1 MFNRAMYIVLAAV
14 LFGSAA
20 PAIAMATQAGP
31 AIQVASV
38 DRHGEGSKGDRN
50 RDKGQKEGDKGDK
63 GDRGDKGDK
72 GDRGDK
78 GDKGDRGDKGDNGK
92 PPVA

>member
-31 AIQVASV
+31 AITVASV
-38 DRHGEGSKGDRN
+38 DRHGGDGKRD
-50 RDKGQKEGDKGDK
+50 RSGGDKGQKDGDKGDK
-63 GDRGDKGDK
+63 GDRG
-72 GDRGDK
+72 GDK
-78 GDKGDRGDKGDNGK
+78 GDKGN